1 MASRSLRNRLGES
14 TNIWPGFVDVLAT
27 LLIVIIFILMIFT
40 VSQIYLSDAISGR
53 DKALQELKI
62 QISELS
68 IIIQSEINDKEKAL
82 EKLSGTESL
91 LSGVQKDLQQ
101 QELITEGLQTDLA
114 KKSTEIFIQEQNII
128 ALSSQITELL
138 SELRIVAKALEV
150 YEGLD
155 NAILDTEGLGERIN
169 KALAARIDQLNKT
182 NIKLDE
188 SNKKLA
194 ASENNLSARIDQLNK
209 INIKLDESNKKLAAS
224 ENNLSVKINELS
236 LLNEELASNKKILE
250 NKIAELKIKND
261 NLLAIN
267 ESLGIEDG
275 GLAEQLNAIKSKN
288 QELVKLNEDLTN
300 SQKQTQ
306 ETLDLLEKTNL
317 NLALRDG
324 ELQNQI
330 NQYQE
335 TLALLEKTNL
345 NLALRDGE
353 LQNQINQY
361 QETLA
366 LLEKTN
372 LNLALRDE
380 ELQNQINQYQALMS
394 DLLEINDSLGL
405 EDATLKEQ
413 LDAIR
418 NKNQELARLNQNL
431 INRDN
436 TIYDLRGKIIELN
449 NVLSISDEKRMEQEL
464 EIALLKRNI
473 ENIEDVRI
481 QENEISINQ
490 LEKMKIQSSQTFE
503 QISILSNEI
512 ENLKNEIITLN
523 MALEASEKEAVSKNL
538 EIEILGKR
546 LNKALTSKIFELQ
559 KYRSEFFGKLQ
570 NLLGDRDDI
579 KVVGDRFIFESELLF
594 DSASANLQ
602 ENGKEKLKEIAMTL
616 METTKQIPTNINWII
631 QVEGHTDKRP
641 ISTALFPSNWELST
655 ARANSVLKLLL
666 EIGFAPKRLAAAGYG
681 EFYPISEGDTKD
693 DYQQNRRI
701 ELKLTSR

>member
-27 LLIVIIFILMIFT
+27 LLIVIIFILMVFT

-53 DKALQELKI
+53 DKALQELRI

-68 IIIQSEINDKEKAL
+68 KILQSEISEKKEAL
-82 EKLSGTESL
+82 ITLSETESQ

-114 KKSTEIFIQEQNII
+114 KKSTEIFVQEQNIL
-128 ALSSQITELL
+128 ALSTQIAELL

-155 NAILDTEGLGERIN
+155 SAILDTEGLGQRIN
-169 KALAARIDQLNKT
+169 KALATRINQLKILNA
-182 NIKLDE
+182 KLDE
-188 SNKKLA
+188 TNKKLA
-194 ASENNLSARIDQLNK
+194 TSENSLNHNINELNLV
-209 INIKLDESNKKLAAS
+209 NKKLAS
-224 ENNLSVKINELS
+224 NENILQSKIAELNLVNKK
-236 LLNEELASNKKILE
+236 LASNENILQS
-250 NKIAELKIKND
+250 KIAELKIQND

-275 GLAEQLNAIKSKN
+275 GIIEQLNAIKLKN
-288 QELVKLNEDLTN
+288 QELEKLNKDLLI
-300 SQKQTQ
+300 SQKETQ
-306 ETLDLLEKTNL
+306 ETLNLLEKTNL
-317 NLALRDG
+317 D
-324 ELQNQI
+324 
-330 NQYQE
+330 
-335 TLALLEKTNL
+335 
-345 NLALRDGE
+345 
-353 LQNQINQY
+353 
-361 QETLA
+361 
-366 LLEKTN
+366 
-372 LNLALRDE
+372 LALRDE
-380 ELQNQINQYQALMS
+380 ELLNQINQYQALMN

-405 EDATLKEQ
+405 KDASLQEQ
-413 LDAIR
+413 LEAIR
-418 NKNQELARLNQNL
+418 FKNQELARLNQNL
-431 INRDN
+431 INKDN
-436 TIYDLRGKIIELN
+436 TIFDLRGKIIELN

-481 QENEISINQ
+481 EENEISSNQ
-490 LEKMKIQSSQTFE
+490 IEQMEIQTSQTFE
-503 QISILSNEI
+503 QISILSDEI
-512 ENLKNEIITLN
+512 ESLKNEIMTLN
-523 MALEASEKEAVSKNL
+523 LALEASEEETISKNL
-538 EIEILGKR
+538 EIEILGER

-616 METTKQIPTNINWII
+616 METTNQIPTDIDWII

-641 ISTALFPSNWELST
+641 IRTAQFPSNWELST

-666 EIGFAPKRLAAAGYG
+666 EIGFSPKRLAAAGYG
-681 EFYPISEGDTKD
+681 EFYPISEGETKE

>member
-1 MASRSLRNRLGES
+1 MTSRSSRNRLGES
-14 TNIWPGFVDVLAT
+14 ANIWPGFVDVLAT
-27 LLIVIIFILMIFT
+27 LLIVIIFVLMVFT

-53 DKALQELKI
+53 DKALQELRI

-68 IIIQSEINDKEKAL
+68 KILQLEIGKKEKVL
-82 EKLSGTESL
+82 ENLSETELLLSGT
-91 LSGVQKDLQQ
+91 QKDLKK
-101 QELITEGLQTDLA
+101 QEFITEGLQTDLA
-114 KKSTEIFIQEQNII
+114 KKSTEIFVQEQNIL

-155 NAILDTEGLGERIN
+155 STILDTEGLGERIN
-169 KALAARIDQLNKT
+169 RALAARIEQLNTLNT
-182 NIKLDE
+182 NLDE
-188 SNKKLA
+188 TNKKLA
-194 ASENNLSARIDQLNK
+194 I
-209 INIKLDESNKKLAAS
+209 S

-236 LLNEELASNKKILE
+236 ILNEELASNKENLE

-275 GLAEQLNAIKSKN
+275 GLLEQLNAIKSKN
-288 QELVKLNEDLTN
+288 QELEKLNQDLIN
-300 SQKQTQ
+300 SQKQT
-306 ETLDLLEKTNL
+306 
-317 NLALRDG
+317 
-324 ELQNQI
+324 
-330 NQYQE
+330 
-335 TLALLEKTNL
+335 
-345 NLALRDGE
+345 
-353 LQNQINQY
+353 

-380 ELQNQINQYQALMS
+380 ELLNQINQYQSLMS
-394 DLLEINDSLGL
+394 NLLKINDSLGL

-413 LDAIR
+413 LDEIN
-418 NKNQELARLNQNL
+418 NKNQELTKLNQNL
-431 INRDN
+431 INKDN
-436 TIYDLRGKIIELN
+436 TIFDLREKIIELN
-449 NVLSISDEKRMEQEL
+449 NVLSISDEKKMEQEL

-473 ENIEDVRI
+473 ENIEDIRI
-481 QENEISINQ
+481 EENIISTNQ

-512 ENLKNEIITLN
+512 ENLKNEILKLN
-523 MALEASEKEAVSKNL
+523 IALEAGEEEAFSKNL
-538 EIEILGKR
+538 EIEILGER

-579 KVVGDRFIFESELLF
+579 KIVGDRFIIESELLF

-602 ENGKEKLKEIAMTL
+602 DNGKEKLKEIALTL
-616 METTKQIPTNINWII
+616 METTNQIPRDIDWII
-631 QVEGHTDKRP
+631 QVEGHTDKRA
-641 ISTALFPSNWELST
+641 ISTSQFPSNWELST

-666 EIGFAPKRLAAAGYG
+666 EIGFSPKRLAAAGYG
-681 EFYPISEGDTKD
+681 EFYPISDGESIE

>member
-68 IIIQSEINDKEKAL
+68 IIIQSEISDKEKAL

-194 ASENNLSARIDQLNK
+194 ASENNLS
-209 INIKLDESNKKLAAS
+209 
-224 ENNLSVKINELS
+224 VKINELS

-317 NLALRDG
+317 NLALRD
-324 ELQNQI
+324 
-330 NQYQE
+330 
-335 TLALLEKTNL
+335 
-345 NLALRDGE
+345 
-353 LQNQINQY
+353 
-361 QETLA
+361 
-366 LLEKTN
+366 
-372 LNLALRDE
+372 E

-449 NVLSISDEKRMEQEL
+449 NVLSISDEKRIEQEL

-570 NLLGDRDDI
+570 TLLGDRDDI